1 MATINAR
8 FSVEPR
14 FEHGFHAELLNGL
27 AQLIANRINPFIGN
41 SAMLAYIIRR
51 ILIMI
56 PTLVAISVISF
67 IIIQLPPGDFL
78 TEYVEEL
85 KLSGESVD
93 EAELD
98 ALKRRYGLDQPMY
111 AQYFHWAWNFVHGD
125 FGHSFEWNKPVSE
138 LIGERLGLTVLI
150 SVATLLFTWMVSLP
164 IGIYSAVRQYSW
176 LDHILT
182 LVGFIGLATPNFL
195 FALILLWMSYAYL
208 GMSIGGL
215 FSPAYAEASWSLA
228 KVLDLLKHLWIPV
241 VIVGTAHTAKF
252 IRIIRGNLLD
262 ELKKPYVTTAR
273 AKGLSELRTILKYPV
288 RVAINPLVS
297 TVGWTLPELVSGIAI
312 TAVVLNL
319 PTTGPLLLNA
329 LLNQDMHL
337 AGSFIMLLSILTVV
351 GTLIS
356 DILLAWVDP
365 RIRFGAR
372 EGA

>member
-1 MATINAR
+1 
-8 FSVEPR
+8 
-14 FEHGFHAELLNGL
+14 
-27 AQLIANRINPFIGN
+27 
-41 SAMLAYIIRR
+41 
-51 ILIMI
+51 MI
-56 PTLVAISVISF
+56 PILVAISIITF

-78 TEYVEEL
+78 TSYVAEL
-85 KLSGESVD
+85 STSGESVD
-93 EAELD
+93 QAELEM
-98 ALKRRYGLDQPMY
+98 LKERFGLDEPIYM
-111 AQYFHWAWNFVHGD
+111 QYFHWAWNFLHGD

-138 LIGERLGLTVLI
+138 LIGERLGLTILI
-150 SVATLLFTWMVSLP
+150 SVATLIFTWAVSIP

-176 LDHILT
+176 VDHLLT
-182 LVGFIGLATPNFL
+182 FIGFIGLATPNFL
-195 FALILLWMSYAYL
+195 FALVLLWISYAYL
-208 GMSIGGL
+208 GMNVGGL
-215 FSPAYAEASWSLA
+215 FSPEYADAPWTLA
-228 KVLDLLKHLWIPV
+228 KVLDLMKHLWIPV

-273 AKGLSELRTILKYPV
+273 AKGMTEVHLILKYPV

-297 TVGWTLPELVSGIAI
+297 TIGWTLPELVSGIAI

-329 LLNQDMHL
+329 LLSQDMQL
-337 AGSFIMLLSILTVV
+337 AGSFIMLLSVLTVV

-372 EGA
+372 EAV

>member
-1 MATINAR
+1 
-8 FSVEPR
+8 
-14 FEHGFHAELLNGL
+14 
-27 AQLIANRINPFIGN
+27 
-41 SAMLAYIIRR
+41 
-51 ILIMI
+51 MI
-56 PTLVAISVISF
+56 PILVAISIITF

-78 TEYVEEL
+78 TSYVAEL
-85 KLSGESVD
+85 SMSGESVD
-93 EAELD
+93 QAELE
-98 ALKRRYGLDQPMY
+98 ALKMRFGLDEPIYM
-111 AQYFHWAWNFVHGD
+111 QYLHWAWNFLHGD

-138 LIGERLGLTVLI
+138 LIGERLGLTILI
-150 SVATLLFTWMVSLP
+150 SIATLVFTWVVSVP

-176 LDHILT
+176 VDHFLT
-182 LVGFIGLATPNFL
+182 FIGFIGLATPNFL
-195 FALILLWMSYAYL
+195 FALILLWVSYAYL
-208 GMSIGGL
+208 GMNVGGL
-215 FSPAYAEASWSLA
+215 FSPEYAEAPWSLA
-228 KVLDLLKHLWIPV
+228 KIWDLLKHLWIPV

-273 AKGLSELRTILKYPV
+273 AKGLTEVHLILKYPV

-297 TVGWTLPELVSGIAI
+297 TIGWTLPELVSGIAI

-329 LLNQDMHL
+329 LLSQDMQL
-337 AGSFIMLLSILTVV
+337 AGSFIMLLSVLTVV

-372 EGA
+372 EAV

>member
-1 MATINAR
+1 MT
-8 FSVEPR
+8 
-14 FEHGFHAELLNGL
+14 
-27 AQLIANRINPFIGN
+27 
-41 SAMLAYIIRR
+41 AYIIRR
-51 ILIMI
+51 LLTMI
-56 PTLVAISVISF
+56 PTLVAISIISF
-67 IIIQLPPGDFL
+67 TIIQLPPGSFL
-78 TEYVEEL
+78 DNLIAEL
-85 KLSGESVD
+85 SISGETVD
-93 EAELD
+93 QAELE
-98 ALKRRYGLDQPMY
+98 ALKKRFGLDQPMY
-111 AQYFHWAWNFVHGD
+111 MQYLKWAWNFLHGD
-125 FGHSFEWNKPVSE
+125 FGHSFEWNRPVSE
-138 LIGERLGLTVLI
+138 LVGERLGLTILI
-150 SVATLLFTWMVSLP
+150 SVATLVFTWLISIP

-176 LDHILT
+176 LDYLLT
-182 LVGFIGLATPNFL
+182 FVGFIGLATPDFL
-195 FALILLWMSYAYL
+195 LALILLWVSYAYL

-215 FSPAYAEASWSLA
+215 FSPEYAEAAWSFA
-228 KVLDLLKHLWIPV
+228 KFWDLLSHLWIPV

-273 AKGLSELRTILKYPV
+273 AKGLSELRVIMKYPV

-297 TVGWTLPELVSGIAI
+297 TIGWTLPELVSGIAI

-319 PTTGPLLLNA
+319 PTTGPLLLSA
-329 LLNQDMHL
+329 LQTQDMQL